1 MVKNYVTLVYLPD
14 DEENANYIVEIL
26 EQKHVEVHAFEKSE
40 GKNSEVLSDIKD
52 SAGLIIL
59 HISEAFDYRD
69 YLHEIVKANNRCQ
82 IICCYS
88 AKETY
93 QNKYPL
99 NEIELVEG
107 YPIEALANDVCSIIV
122 GGYMKVKVNAFN
134 RKKYRNI
141 AFQLFQQEEYVWAL
155 CLLLKVFTIHDIE
168 VKERIADAY
177 QTIMDCDKA
186 INYYSIC
193 LPISEETKK
202 GEIKIFGASDED
214 SQGLIFNNLGYLYT
228 QTKNLEFAE
237 RYLKKAIE
245 YKNPD
250 ALYNLGYLYESS
262 WAYDSKMRRTK
273 EGYDIYCQVLKESY
287 TSDASKERA
296 REKLKIAADRL
307 LKRKNYAAALQYY
320 KAIGDG
326 PRAAECI
333 RNIKRIRQLYEE
345 RKRRQAPASTT
356 IKKPVAKPQ
365 EAPQAQATE
374 APKLRPTAIKA
385 APKQATVKPVEP
397 KVEEVKVEEVKPE
410 TETPTE
416 EVKEEA

>member
-1 MVKNYVTLVYLPD
+1 MKNYVTLVYLPD
-14 DEENANYIVEIL
+14 DEENANYVADVL
-26 EQKHVEVHAFEKSE
+26 DQKHVEVHAFEKTE
-40 GKNSEVLSDIKD
+40 GKNKEILADIKN

-82 IICCYS
+82 IIACYS

-93 QNKYPL
+93 QNKYPI

-134 RKKYRNI
+134 RKKYRKI
-141 AFQLFQQEEYVWAL
+141 AFQLFQNEDYVWSL
-155 CLLLKVFTIHDIE
+155 CLLLKVFKIHDTE

-193 LPISEETKK
+193 LPISEQNNK
-202 GEIKIFGASDED
+202 GEVKIFGSTDED
-214 SQGLIFNNLGYLYT
+214 SQGLICNNLGYLYT

-237 RYLKKAIE
+237 RYLKKAIALR
-245 YKNPD
+245 NPD

-262 WAYDSKMRRTK
+262 WAYDSKMRKTK
-273 EGYDIYCQVLKESY
+273 EGYDIYCKVLSERY

-345 RKRRQAPASTT
+345 RKNRQAGTT
-356 IKKPVAKPQ
+356 IKKPAAAAKPTTVTKPVAKP
-365 EAPQAQATE
+365 A
-374 APKLRPTAIKA
+374 A
-385 APKQATVKPVEP
+385 APAK
-397 KVEEVKVEEVKPE
+397 E
-410 TETPTE
+410 TTE
-416 EVKEEA
+416 E